1 MARRALGAAGR
12 GEGTTCRMTTVVSLS
27 AEAIADR
34 VRDARTRGARLRI
47 AGAGTWLDAGRP
59 VGSSEELSLA
69 AHTGITEYTPGD
81 LTLTARAGTTLRE
94 IRDAVSPHGQWLAL
108 DPFGS
113 DEGTLGATIATAS
126 AGPLATRFGTPRD
139 LALGLEF
146 VSGRG
151 ATVRGGGRVVKN
163 VAGFDLTRLLT
174 GSWGTLGVITEATV
188 RLHARPEADVTLAVS
203 PSDDRIDV
211 GGVRAALKRWPFVPL
226 ACEVVNDSL
235 GRELGLGGEAVV
247 FRLGGNSESVAEQR
261 RAIAEL
267 AGGPAREVD
276 PSVWR
281 SLRAADDDAT
291 LVLRVSRAPA
301 EVSAAWADA
310 TALTAPF
317 ASARV
322 SASPARGIVR
332 CATQAVGASI
342 EQYASTLAGLR
353 SRIVAE
359 RAPVHLWN
367 APPLARAA
375 DPLQSRIRDAFDPQ
389 RILNPGILGERAV
402 S

>member
-1 MARRALGAAGR
+1 M
-12 GEGTTCRMTTVVSLS
+12 
-27 AEAIADR
+27 
-34 VRDARTRGARLRI
+34 
-47 AGAGTWLDAGRP
+47 
-59 VGSSEELSLA
+59 
-69 AHTGITEYTPGD
+69 
-81 LTLTARAGTTLRE
+81 
-94 IRDAVSPHGQWLAL
+94 
-108 DPFGS
+108 
-113 DEGTLGATIATAS
+113 
-126 AGPLATRFGTPRD
+126 
-139 LALGLEF
+139 
-146 VSGRG
+146 
-151 ATVRGGGRVVKN
+151 
-163 VAGFDLTRLLT
+163 
-174 GSWGTLGVITEATV
+174 